1 MKIGS
6 VSRTRCEFF
15 MNYQLIEHEL
25 FRELKASTVCI
36 VEQLDCEKFGLL
48 DLGFR
53 ANLEFN
59 GHGSLLEYRDYLSR
73 LYELFKIDLYAIEVT
88 DNPNVQATL
97 SDLRLKLKELRS
109 GLQQKNLEDSF
120 AGVEVS
126 WPIELNQEIELSAIE
141 KKTLK
146 FLKEQSNC
154 LLKLSKCINHFIK
167 MIDPETLVH
176 KNIRDVK
183 SQYVMALGRGR
194 LIDHDL
200 KKYQLVELLA
210 ALHATGKIKGDRI
223 DFFRAMEPVFGKSFE
238 DSAKVVG
245 KIKDRKGNRMSL
257 LDEMRRCFAV
267 VLEKEYR

>member
-1 MKIGS
+1 M
-6 VSRTRCEFF
+6 SRTRCEFF

-25 FRELKASTVCI
+25 FRALKASTVCI

-73 LYELFKIDLYAIEVT
+73 LYESFKNDLYAMKVT
-88 DNPNVQATL
+88 DNQNVGAIL
-97 SDLRLKLKELRS
+97 SELRLKLKELRS
-109 GLQQKNLEDSF
+109 GLQQKNIEDSL
-120 AGVEVS
+120 AGVEIS
-126 WPIELNQEIELSAIE
+126 WPMELKQEVELLAIE

-154 LLKLSKCINHFIK
+154 LLKLSKCINHFNK

-194 LIDHDL
+194 LINHDL

-245 KIKDRKGNRMSL
+245 KIKERKGNRMSL